1 MKKFTI
7 CMVSILMAIPL
18 FAKTYSLQES
28 ISNGSAE
35 ICKKIDGNINTVVV
49 VDVQSDSESLS
60 DYIYSE
66 LNYNFVNNLKKTFVA
81 ERNEFTLSLI
91 KKEFEYQNSGEVSD
105 MTIQSVGNSLGADC
119 VVLGKIED
127 SSTGWKFTLKAVQ
140 VETKKILSVWSG
152 TISKNDKD
160 VKFIVSKDNVDNT
173 VNKKI
178 ENYEEKRIIRTEVF
192 FPYTSNPW
200 SEEWEYIYYEND
212 KGKFYDSNS
221 YPEYWQEKLIKPKLI
236 NTYFIENDNL
246 TELQYAAKILQD
258 YGTVFVI
265 CRAENEI
272 RYFQAV
278 KLEDSTIF
286 VLYFSADGLNNGV
299 SYVDLANKAYEEGDY
314 KLAFEY
320 FLKADEITDS
330 YSQGNL
336 GWLYQTGEG
345 GFQNYAKAFDWY
357 LKSAKQGD
365 AFSQNKIG
373 IFYFNGYGV
382 NKSYKDAK
390 IWYEKAAEQG
400 NINAQTSLGYLYQYG
415 YGVTKDLKKA
425 KDLYNQSA
433 VQGDPVAQYNLGV
446 LYQNGFGVPVDYVE
460 AIEWYEKAADQGYEL
475 AITAL
480 ELCYALQTPE
490 DRIKYCQKLA
500 QKGDVDAMFELAE
513 LYDLLLDN
521 MPLAIEWYKKAAE
534 KGHLQAQLECGDYY
548 QYEENYNEAI
558 KWYKM
563 AEMQGS
569 LEAISALESLKD
581 EYIALG
587 KIAFDA
593 KNYTEAFVYYKNAA
607 DMGNAYAQS
616 WMGYFYRYGI
626 GTKTNF
632 TKAIEYF
639 EKAANQ
645 GDSYSSRNLAENYEY
660 GFGISVEDAPYG
672 EAINFDKAFYWYKK
686 AAEQGDVMSQVWLG
700 SLYSITYHF
709 FGIKKN
715 IPEAKKWY
723 EKASAQGDSYAKE
736 RLTELK

>member
-18 FAKTYSLQES
+18 FAKTYSLQEA

-35 ICKKIDGNINTVVV
+35 ICKKIDGNINTVVI

-66 LNYNFVNNLKKTFVA
+66 LNYNFVNNLKKTSVA

-236 NTYFIENDNL
+236 STYFVENDDL

-278 KLEDSTIF
+278 KLENSIIF
-286 VLYFSADGLNNGV
+286 QLNFSADGLKTVQN
-299 SYVDLANKAYEEGDY
+299 DNKVISVID
-314 KLAFEY
+314 KKSNINDFILV
-320 FLKADEITDS
+320 
-330 YSQGNL
+330 
-336 GWLYQTGEG
+336 EG
-345 GFQNYAKAFDWY
+345 GSFYMGSGRYRDNSIHKENVSSFYMCIHEVTQKEWFAYMTTLPTKY
-357 LKSAKQGD
+357 TKHLGD
-365 AFSQNKIG
+365 DYPIDCIS
-373 IFYFNGYGV
+373 
-382 NKSYKDAK
+382 
-390 IWYEKAAEQG
+390 
-400 NINAQTSLGYLYQYG
+400 IN
-415 YGVTKDLKKA
+415 
-425 KDLYNQSA
+425 
-433 VQGDPVAQYNLGV
+433 
-446 LYQNGFGVPVDYVE
+446 
-460 AIEWYEKAADQGYEL
+460 
-475 AITAL
+475 
-480 ELCYALQTPE
+480 
-490 DRIKYCQKLA
+490 
-500 QKGDVDAMFELAE
+500 
-513 LYDLLLDN
+513 
-521 MPLAIEWYKKAAE
+521 
-534 KGHLQAQLECGDYY
+534 
-548 QYEENYNEAI
+548 
-558 KWYKM
+558 
-563 AEMQGS
+563 
-569 LEAISALESLKD
+569 
-581 EYIALG
+581 
-587 KIAFDA
+587 
-593 KNYTEAFVYYKNAA
+593 
-607 DMGNAYAQS
+607 
-616 WMGYFYRYGI
+616 
-626 GTKTNF
+626 
-632 TKAIEYF
+632 KAIEYCN
-639 EKAANQ
+639 KR
-645 GDSYSSRNLAENYEY
+645 SLAENLQPCYIKE
-660 GFGISVEDAPYG
+660 
-672 EAINFDKAFYWYKK
+672 
-686 AAEQGDVMSQVWLG
+686 G
-700 SLYSITYHF
+700 SLYFCDFKANGYRLPTESEWEYAAKGGKNKDTYVYSGSNSLGSVAWTNGPHKVMTKNSNSIGLF
-709 FGIKKN
+709 DMSGNVSELCWGKN
-715 IPEAKKWY
+715 QYYNTDNCNIRGGSVAPDGY
-723 EKASAQGDSYAKE
+723 EHVYDVSFSNDWPGGDGDGFNTFTGFRIIRNAN
-736 RLTELK
+736 

>member
-18 FAKTYSLQES
+18 FAKTYSLQEA

-35 ICKKIDGNINTVVV
+35 ICKKIDGNINTVVI

-105 MTIQSVGNSLGADC
+105 VTIQSVGNSLGAEC

-127 SSTGWKFTLKAVQ
+127 SSSGWKFSLKAVQ

-152 TISKNDKD
+152 MISKNDKD
-160 VKFIVSKDNVDNT
+160 VKFIVSKDN
-173 VNKKI
+173 
-178 ENYEEKRIIRTEVF
+178 EAH
-192 FPYTSNPW
+192 S
-200 SEEWEYIYYEND
+200 
-212 KGKFYDSNS
+212 
-221 YPEYWQEKLIKPKLI
+221 
-236 NTYFIENDNL
+236 
-246 TELQYAAKILQD
+246 
-258 YGTVFVI
+258 
-265 CRAENEI
+265 
-272 RYFQAV
+272 
-278 KLEDSTIF
+278 
-286 VLYFSADGLNNGV
+286 LNNGV

-400 NINAQTSLGYLYQYG
+400 NIYAQTSLGYLYQYG

-460 AIEWYEKAADQGYEL
+460 AIEWYEKAAGQGYEL

-480 ELCYALQTPE
+480 DGLKTSSSKTKNASNSSKVENYGEKRITRTEVFFPYTSNPWSEEWEYIYYEKDKGKVYDSNSYPE
-490 DRIKYCQKLA
+490 YWLEKLA
-500 QKGDVDAMFELAE
+500 KPKLRDTYF
-513 LYDLLLDN
+513 
-521 MPLAIEWYKKAAE
+521 
-534 KGHLQAQLECGDYY
+534 
-548 QYEENYNEAI
+548 
-558 KWYKM
+558 
-563 AEMQGS
+563 
-569 LEAISALESLKD
+569 
-581 EYIALG
+581 
-587 KIAFDA
+587 
-593 KNYTEAFVYYKNAA
+593 TE
-607 DMGNAYAQS
+607 
-616 WMGYFYRYGI
+616 
-626 GTKTNF
+626 
-632 TKAIEYF
+632 
-639 EKAANQ
+639 
-645 GDSYSSRNLAENYEY
+645 
-660 GFGISVEDAPYG
+660 
-672 EAINFDKAFYWYKK
+672 IND
-686 AAEQGDVMSQVWLG
+686 
-700 SLYSITYHF
+700 
-709 FGIKKN
+709 
-715 IPEAKKWY
+715 
-723 EKASAQGDSYAKE
+723 
-736 RLTELK
+736 LTELQYATKILKDYGTVFVICRAEKETRYFQAVKLEDSTIFVLYFSADELKN

>member
-7 CMVSILMAIPL
+7 CLLSILIAIPL
-18 FAKTYSLQES
+18 FAKTYSMQEA

-66 LNYNFVNNLKKTFVA
+66 LNYSFVNNLKKTSVA

-105 MTIQSVGNSLGADC
+105 ATIQSVGNSLGADC

-127 SSTGWKFTLKAVQ
+127 SSSGWKFTLKAVQ

-160 VKFIVSKDNVDNT
+160 VKFIVSKDNVAHSL
-173 VNKKI
+173 K
-178 ENYEEKRIIRTEVF
+178 
-192 FPYTSNPW
+192 
-200 SEEWEYIYYEND
+200 
-212 KGKFYDSNS
+212 
-221 YPEYWQEKLIKPKLI
+221 
-236 NTYFIENDNL
+236 
-246 TELQYAAKILQD
+246 
-258 YGTVFVI
+258 
-265 CRAENEI
+265 
-272 RYFQAV
+272 
-278 KLEDSTIF
+278 
-286 VLYFSADGLNNGV
+286 NGV
-299 SYVDLANKAYEEGDY
+299 SYEDLANKAYEEGDY

-320 FLKADEITDS
+320 FLKADKITDS

-400 NINAQTSLGYLYQYG
+400 NIYAQTSLGYLYQYG

-513 LYDLLLDN
+513 LYDLLDN
-521 MPLAIEWYKKAAE
+521 MPLAIEWCKKAAE

-548 QYEENYNEAI
+548 QHEENYNEAI

-563 AEMQGS
+563 
-569 LEAISALESLKD
+569 
-581 EYIALG
+581 
-587 KIAFDA
+587 
-593 KNYTEAFVYYKNAA
+593 AA

-660 GFGISVEDAPYG
+660 GFGISVENAPYG

-715 IPEAKKWY
+715 ITEAKKWY

>member
-7 CMVSILMAIPL
+7 CMVTILMAIPL
-18 FAKTYSLQES
+18 FAKTYSLQEA
-28 ISNGSAE
+28 IINGSAE

-66 LNYNFVNNLKKTFVA
+66 LNYNFVCNLKKTAVA

-105 MTIQSVGNSLGADC
+105 VTIQSVGNSLGADC

-127 SSTGWKFTLKAVQ
+127 SSSGWKFTLKAVQ

-160 VKFIVSKDNVDNT
+160 VKFIVSKDNVAH
-173 VNKKI
+173 
-178 ENYEEKRIIRTEVF
+178 
-192 FPYTSNPW
+192 S
-200 SEEWEYIYYEND
+200 
-212 KGKFYDSNS
+212 
-221 YPEYWQEKLIKPKLI
+221 
-236 NTYFIENDNL
+236 
-246 TELQYAAKILQD
+246 
-258 YGTVFVI
+258 
-265 CRAENEI
+265 
-272 RYFQAV
+272 
-278 KLEDSTIF
+278 
-286 VLYFSADGLNNGV
+286 LNNGV

-400 NINAQTSLGYLYQYG
+400 NIYAQTSLGYLYQYG